1 VEGDPRE
8 REWVEEVRSVNE
20 GRFAGEGE
28 SCEGIF
34 AVFDAPLYLKQGADA
49 LAQRIGWHSCLLQAM
64 RKKKTE
70 MRLPGRV
77 SVWLAVADQT
87 GITQITEADRLT
99 AVSEVIGL
107 SDIVRSQFVD
117 GVQRLLL

>member
-1 VEGDPRE
+1 
-8 REWVEEVRSVNE
+8 
-20 GRFAGEGE
+20 
-28 SCEGIF
+28 
-34 AVFDAPLYLKQGADA
+34 
-49 LAQRIGWHSCLLQAM
+49 M

-107 SDIVRSQFVD
+107 SDIVRSQLS
-117 GVQRLLL
+117 GN